1 MSAVATPSPVD
12 SPAKPPLRPAPG
24 ERYLSLDAYRG
35 LIMIVLVSGLF
46 GLRTMDGHWLWGSV
60 AHQLD
65 HVKWEGIRFYD
76 LIQPAFI
83 FMAGV
88 AVPFAM
94 AKRIEKGLGF
104 GSNLMHVLVRALKLV
119 LIAQLFTVVH
129 RQQVRLGFINV
140 LNQIAFAYVI
150 CFLLTR
156 LSVRWQIIASAGLLA
171 GHTALFFAFPG
182 PDGPFSMTGNIGQV
196 IDQRVLG
203 YVYDG
208 NYATI
213 NFVTSA
219 VNMMF
224 GVWTG
229 YIMMSRREMRE
240 KIRLVAGVAAV
251 AIVLGYAMSPA
262 IPIVKRIGTAS
273 FNLAATGMVMLGMLA
288 CVWLVEIKGYR
299 KLVFPLVVV
308 GVNSIFLYV
317 VSQLLKGGIFRA
329 IGVIA
334 GKFEWLGA
342 YSGVAHWT
350 ATLAVM
356 WYFCYWLY
364 RRNVYFKV

>member
-1 MSAVATPSPVD
+1 MSAVATPSVAGSATKPV
-12 SPAKPPLRPAPG
+12 LRSAVS
-24 ERYLSLDAYRG
+24 ERYVSLDAYRG

-46 GLRTMDGHWLWGSV
+46 GLRTMAGHPFWNPI
-60 AHQLD
+60 AEQLD

-88 AVPFAM
+88 AVPFAL
-94 AKRIEKGLGF
+94 AKRIKQGF
-104 GSNLMHVLVRALKLV
+104 GFGRNFLHVLIRALKLV
-119 LIAQLFTVVH
+119 AIAQLFTVVH

-150 CFLLTR
+150 CFLLAR
-156 LSVRWQIIASAGLLA
+156 LSIRWQVAASAALLV
-171 GHTALFFAFPG
+171 GHTALFFIFPG
-182 PDGPFSMTGNIGQV
+182 PEGPFSMTGNVGQA
-196 IDQRVLG
+196 IDRAVLG

-208 NYATI
+208 NYATL
-213 NFVTSA
+213 NFITST

-229 YIMMSRREMRE
+229 YIMMSQRTMRD
-240 KIRLVAGVAAV
+240 KMRQVAMVAAAAV
-251 AIVLGYAMSPA
+251 VLGFAISPA
-262 IPIVKRIGTAS
+262 VPIVKRIGTAS
-273 FNLAATGMVMLGMLA
+273 FNLAATGLVMFGMLA
-288 CVWLVEIKGYR
+288 CVWLVEIKGYK

-308 GVNSIFLYV
+308 GVNSIFIYV
-317 VSQLLKGGIFRA
+317 VSQLFKGGIFRA
-329 IGVIA
+329 IGVMA
-334 GKFEWLGA
+334 AKFEWLGA

>member
-1 MSAVATPSPVD
+1 MSAVATPSAAPSPV
-12 SPAKPPLRPAPG
+12 KPLSLPAP
-24 ERYLSLDAYRG
+24 ERYVSLDAYRG

-46 GLRTMDGHWLWGSV
+46 GLRTMIGHPFWHPV
-60 AHQLD
+60 AEQLE

-94 AKRIEKGLGF
+94 AKRIEKGFGF
-104 GSNLMHVLVRALKLV
+104 GRNLLHVLVRALKLV

-140 LNQIAFAYVI
+140 LNQIALAYVV
-150 CFLLTR
+150 CFLLMR
-156 LSVRWQIIASAGLLA
+156 LPVRWQVAACAALLI

-182 PDGPFSMTGNIGQV
+182 PDGPFSMTGNIGQE
-196 IDQRVLG
+196 IDRAVLG

-213 NFVTSA
+213 NFITSA
-219 VNMMF
+219 VNMML

-229 YIMMSRREMRE
+229 YIMMSRRDMRE
-240 KIRLVAGVAAV
+240 KIKLVAGVATA
-251 AIVLGYAMSPA
+251 AIVLGYAISPA
-262 IPIVKRIGTAS
+262 VPIIKRIGTAS
-273 FNLAATGMVMLGMLA
+273 FNLAATGMVMFGMLA
-288 CVWLVEIKGYR
+288 CVWLVEIKGYK

-308 GVNSIFLYV
+308 GVNSIFIYV
-317 VSQLLKGGIFRA
+317 VSQLFKGGIFRA

-334 GKFEWLGA
+334 GNFEWLGA

-364 RRNVYFKV
+364 RRNIYFKV